1 MRREQGDERFESG
14 KEEERFELP
23 HGGAIFG
30 ILIGVVIMAIG
41 FSFFLRKFLD
51 GARRIGYG
59 TPFPDSLWPFMI
71 ILVGVLIVAGTI
83 SQTTQRS

>member
-14 KEEERFELP
+14 KEEERFDP

-30 ILIGVVIMAIG
+30 ILIGVVIIAIG
-41 FSFFLRKFLD
+41 FSFFLREFFD
-51 GARRIGYG
+51 CARRIGYG